1 MKHIGALGKLVI
13 AFAVGASLP
22 ACAHAQDKK
31 GAAPPATAAVPPAS
45 ATAPAAPAGGS
56 EYLIGPGDTLQVFVW
71 GQPDLSVTVPVR
83 PDGRVSTPLI
93 DDLEAVGKTPTQ
105 LAKDMEKI
113 LAEYIRS
120 PEVNVIVQK
129 FVGTFGNQIRV
140 LGQATRPQAV
150 PYRENMTLLDVMIE
164 VGGLTRFA
172 AGNRAKVVRTVNGKT
187 KEFKVRIDDLINRGR
202 VKENM
207 VMQPGDIV
215 IIPEAV
221 F

>member
-1 MKHIGALGKLVI
+1 MKPTRAIYFALALI
-13 AFAVGASLP
+13 ISCPL
-22 ACAHAQDKK
+22 
-31 GAAPPATAAVPPAS
+31 AAPVGS
-45 ATAPAAPAGGS
+45 AQEPQEGTVS

-105 LAKDMEKI
+105 LAREMEQI
-113 LAEYIRS
+113 LSEFIRT
-120 PEVNVIVQK
+120 PQVNVIVQK
-129 FVGTFGNQIRV
+129 FVGTFANQIRV
-140 LGQATRPQAV
+140 LGQAAQPRAV
-150 PYRENMTLLDVMIE
+150 AYREKMTLLDVMTE

-172 AGNRAKVVRTVNGKT
+172 AGNRSRVVRVVNGES
-187 KEFKVRIDDLINRGR
+187 KEFRIRLDDLLNRGK

-207 VMQPGDIV
+207 LMAPGDVV
-215 IIPEAV
+215 IIPEAI